1 MFSTK
6 FDLKSEGLVRP
17 SGGVEAGVEELE
29 SSCSRPLEV
38 LCSPSTRPLVTVGLV
53 APACGRSAAP
63 RGAWGLSGV
72 VVVASQELTLC
83 GHVSHSGVSSILVSP
98 I

>member
-1 MFSTK
+1 M
-6 FDLKSEGLVRP
+6 
-17 SGGVEAGVEELE
+17 VEAGVEELE

-63 RGAWGLSGV
+63 RGAWGLRGV
-72 VVVASQELTLC
+72 VVVLTLC
-83 GHVSHSGVSSILVSP
+83 GHVSHSGVSSILVSMLL
-98 I
+98 